1 MQPKKMNRKVKSL
14 QTHIGVQLKNQVV
27 TGIKTDRH
35 GVYMELQPMGV
46 YVQQGDVESIIP
58 YANVVQVIL
67 ESEAGE

>member
-1 MQPKKMNRKVKSL
+1 MNRKVKSL